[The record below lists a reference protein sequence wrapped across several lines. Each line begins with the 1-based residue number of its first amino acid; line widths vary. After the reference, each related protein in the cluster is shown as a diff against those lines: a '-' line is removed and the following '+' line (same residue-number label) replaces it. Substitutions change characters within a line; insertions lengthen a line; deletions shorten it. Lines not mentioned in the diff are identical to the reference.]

1 MRVAY
6 ARISTLDQS
15 LELQLDALKK
25 YGCEKV
31 FTDKASGSKDDRE
44 GLREAL
50 DFVRKGDELV
60 VWRLDRLGRSIK
72 HLIQTVNELN
82 DQGVNFTSLT
92 ESISTESASGRLVFH
107 IFSAL
112 AEFERD
118 LIRMRTK
125 AGLEAARAR
134 GRKGGRPRL
143 MESEKVELASTLMK
157 NKDLSVNQIC
167 ETLKVSRSTLYRS
180 LRNEL

>member
-1 MRVAY
+1 M
-6 ARISTLDQS
+6 
-15 LELQLDALKK
+15 
-25 YGCEKV
+25 
-31 FTDKASGSKDDRE
+31 
-44 GLREAL
+44 

-82 DQGVNFTSLT
+82 EQGVNFTSLT

-134 GRKGGRPRL
+134 GRKGGRPKL

-157 NKDLSVNQIC
+157 NKDLSVSQIC
-167 ETLKVSRSTLYRS
+167 ETLNVSRSTLYRY
-180 LRNEL
+180 LKR